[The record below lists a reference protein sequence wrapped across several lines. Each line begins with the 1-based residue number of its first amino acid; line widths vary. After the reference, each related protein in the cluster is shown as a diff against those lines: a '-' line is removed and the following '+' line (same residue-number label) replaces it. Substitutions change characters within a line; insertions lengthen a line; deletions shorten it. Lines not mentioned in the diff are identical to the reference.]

1 MNGVVRVP
9 MDVFRLRHVVAA
21 AAGAAALWIAVAR
34 PFDLG
39 VSQANSAA
47 LIVAVLA
54 LWATAI
60 IPEILTSLL
69 FFLLAMLLVVAPAE
83 VVFSG
88 FHSAANWTVFGGLVI
103 GAAVQTTG
111 LGARIA
117 NAFAR
122 RFTFGYAGVIAGMVT
137 VGVVLAFLMPS
148 SMGRIVLLAPIAM
161 ALAERLGFRPG
172 SNGYLGVVLAMG
184 FGTSSPAA
192 GILPANVP
200 NLVLMGGA
208 ESVYGV
214 VLTYGPYLLLHF
226 PTLGVLKALVI
237 VGAIV
242 VMFPDR
248 PTFSDQGTTDA
259 PASADEKRLGLFL
272 VLALLAWMT
281 DFAHQVSPS
290 LDRPGGSAG
299 LHVAGHRRAAPD
311 HLRRQHQF
319 RPHLP
324 HRCHPRGRGPGGP
337 CRTRRD
343 HRAGTSRRRRFRAGP
358 RRHDVCSG
366 DPDRYGGPVPHH
378 GAGYRG
384 RHGASFGEH
393 RGGFGASVATVL
405 NMHAVGYSNYL
416 LPYQMGPLLIV
427 GAVCNVPNAQLTRTC
442 LAVGLTGLL
451 VLTPVSYL
459 WWRFPRLSELTHS
472 PRPEYPRFRRFGA
485 RG

>member
-34 PFDLG
+34 PFDLSVG
-39 VSQANSAA
+39 QANSAA

-88 FHSAANWTVFGGLVI
+88 FHSTANWTVFGGLVI

-281 DFAHQVSPS
+281 DFAHQVSPAWIA
-290 LDRPGGSAG
+290 LAAALACMLPVIGVLPRTIFAGNINFVPIFLTAAILGVGALVDHVGLGEIIGRELHAAVAFEPGHDLMTFAAVILIDTVVQFLITAPGIAAVMVPLSGSIAEASG
-299 LHVAGHRRAAPD
+299 LP
-311 HLRRQHQF
+311 
-319 RPHLP
+319 
-324 HRCHPRGRGPGGP
+324 
-337 CRTRRD
+337 
-343 HRAGTSRRRRFRAGP
+343 
-358 RRHDVCSG
+358 
-366 DPDRYGGPVPHH
+366 
-378 GAGYRG
+378 
-384 RHGASFGEH
+384 
-393 RGGFGASVATVL
+393 VATVL

-427 GAVCNVPNAQLTRTC
+427 GAICNVPNAQLTRTC

-451 VLTPVSYL
+451 VLAPASYL
-459 WWRFPRLSELTHS
+459 WWRFLGYLN
-472 PRPEYPRFRRFGA
+472 
-485 RG
+485 

>member
-1 MNGVVRVP
+1 

-281 DFAHQVSPS
+281 DFAHQVSPAWIA
-290 LDRPGGSAG
+290 LAAALACMLPVIGVLPRTIFAGNINFVPIFLTAAILGVGALVDHVGLGEIIGRELHAAVAFEPG
-299 LHVAGHRRAAPD
+299 
-311 HLRRQHQF
+311 
-319 RPHLP
+319 
-324 HRCHPRGRGPGGP
+324 
-337 CRTRRD
+337 
-343 HRAGTSRRRRFRAGP
+343 
-358 RRHDVCSG
+358 HDVMTFAAVILIDTVVQFLITAPGIAAVMVPLSG
-366 DPDRYGGPVPHH
+366 SI
-378 GAGYRG
+378 AE
-384 RHGASFGEH
+384 ASGLP
-393 RGGFGASVATVL
+393 VATVL

-459 WWRFPRLSELTHS
+459 WWRFLGYLN
-472 PRPEYPRFRRFGA
+472 
-485 RG
+485 